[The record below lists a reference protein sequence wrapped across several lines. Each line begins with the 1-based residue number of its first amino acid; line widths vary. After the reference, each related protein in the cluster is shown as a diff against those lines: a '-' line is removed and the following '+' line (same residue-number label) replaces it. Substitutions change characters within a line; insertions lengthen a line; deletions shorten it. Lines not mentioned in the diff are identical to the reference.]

1 MPIETEV
8 TLEFKLA
15 DMTFVESFLVL
26 HAANSI
32 ILGNPFYKKHHIH
45 ISAKYNLLHFPDLT
59 LQINEIKPPNEPR
72 RINRVKKFPL
82 ILTKRQTI
90 APHQTILVECH
101 LKDACRDMAKT
112 TGIVIPSKEFE
123 ENCEIAF
130 TSSISEVL
138 TNNLLYI
145 TAFNIT
151 DHHVTLPFKTEIG
164 KFSILTLTEAENLI
178 PIDAEML
185 AFAKMNNP
193 DDIEMGINEL
203 IRQHCDNQQSQQQ
216 RQPEYEKFWF
226 PTPETCQ
233 NPVLLPQIQR
243 DIYDQILHFQ
253 GLEKIEP
260 KMNFQDR
267 LTFIKNF
274 KWENSVLTH
283 DQRSKVEDLLV
294 EFSDI
299 FAKHRFDV
307 GYNSDLKIKLKPEH
321 TRPLYTQGP
330 PTPIHLRQELTV
342 ELALMH
348 YYGLITTLSHSK
360 YSSPLFAHRKPSGKL
375 RMLID
380 LRRINHSLKNDYI
393 NSNFPISNM
402 TDASNH
408 FAGKSLF
415 TKLDCSQAYH

>member
-1 MPIETEV
+1 MTYTKLRFSSGLQRRALVDTGACANVISKQTFDDLKDEKTLYRPLKISESKLKRVRMAGGQLVSIETEV

-45 ISAKYNLLHFPDLT
+45 ICAKYNLLHFPDLA

-101 LKDACRDMAKT
+101 LKDGCRDMAKT
-112 TGIVIPSKEFE
+112 TGIVMPSKEFE

-203 IRQHCDNQQSQQQ
+203 IQQHCDNQQSQLQ

-260 KMNFQDR
+260 
-267 LTFIKNF
+267 
-274 KWENSVLTH
+274 
-283 DQRSKVEDLLV
+283 
-294 EFSDI
+294 
-299 FAKHRFDV
+299 
-307 GYNSDLKIKLKPEH
+307 
-321 TRPLYTQGP
+321 
-330 PTPIHLRQELTV
+330 
-342 ELALMH
+342 
-348 YYGLITTLSHSK
+348 
-360 YSSPLFAHRKPSGKL
+360 
-375 RMLID
+375 
-380 LRRINHSLKNDYI
+380 
-393 NSNFPISNM
+393 
-402 TDASNH
+402 
-408 FAGKSLF
+408 
-415 TKLDCSQAYH
+415 